1 MDVKKRLL
9 ELAEPEYREF
19 HGKLLPG
26 VEDILGVRVPALRK
40 LAKEIISSDWRAF
53 LEENAGETYEE
64 RQLLG
69 LVTAG
74 AWKKMDL
81 EELLARTAAFVPKID
96 NWAVCDVFCGSYKAA
111 DGACSA
117 AVWEFLQPY
126 FQSEQEYELRFAV
139 VMALSHYC
147 DGEHADEAF
156 RLFDGIRSEAYYVRM
171 AVAWAVSVY
180 FVKLPERTMEYLN
193 KCELDDWTFNKALQK
208 ITESYRVD
216 RETKDRIRRMKRK

>member
-26 VEDILGVRVPALRK
+26 VDDILGVRVPALRK

-81 EELLARTAAFVPKID
+81 EELLARKEEKRPVEEEFHDPML
-96 NWAVCDVFCGSYKAA
+96 VFCGMTHEKLDHLLTTMERAGLPRIALKAVLTPTN
-111 DGACSA
+111 GTWTSQQL
-117 AVWEFLQPY
+117 WT
-126 FQSEQEYELRFAV
+126 ELRR
-139 VMALSHYC
+139 
-147 DGEHADEAF
+147 EHEA
-156 RLFDGIRSEAYYVRM
+156 M
-171 AVAWAVSVY
+171 Q
-180 FVKLPERTMEYLN
+180 T
-193 KCELDDWTFNKALQK
+193 Q
-208 ITESYRVD
+208 
-216 RETKDRIRRMKRK
+216 RKKEK